1 MELCKKLR
9 DDIVRARCI
18 KQKRKELDNEY
29 NVLVLQLK
37 EKGISEIEILTFEN
51 AALDG
56 FYYGWK

>member
-51 AALDG
+51 AA
-56 FYYGWK
+56 